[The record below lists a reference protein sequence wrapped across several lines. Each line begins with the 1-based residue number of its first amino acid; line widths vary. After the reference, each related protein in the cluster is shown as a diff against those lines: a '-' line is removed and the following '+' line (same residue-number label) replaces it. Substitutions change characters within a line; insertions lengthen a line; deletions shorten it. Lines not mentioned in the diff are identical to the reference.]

1 MNSGISEVKRLVLI
15 GLMVAL
21 AAFTAN
27 AQQTSTPTI
36 SILDSTREQDGLSGP
51 VRRVQTE
58 VVKLSVKAGNV
69 LEEPRMLL
77 EVTTYDPQGARIA
90 NVYYPINTATFKGNQ
105 EFAYDDQGHVKEVTL
120 RDDAGRVLSREA
132 ISYEFDS
139 FGNWVKMNNSL
150 VIFDGGKLVYEP
162 TETTYR
168 SISYYYDDSVA
179 NIVKSSTSPAKNA
192 QSPTTTPVGA
202 DPTST
207 RNSASQALPKS
218 AEARSRTSGPATDPT
233 PELKRGV
240 EVNAGPTAQAY
251 QMPATPPP
259 ASRPA
264 VSRGVVDGKPISLP
278 KPIYPRTALANGLF
292 GRVVVEITIDEQGR
306 VVNARALSGNAI
318 LRISALAAARLA
330 RFEPTLLSG
339 QPVTVTRL
347 IDYDF
352 NKPN

>member
-1 MNSGISEVKRLVLI
+1 MYFGIPEVKRLAVI
-15 GLMVAL
+15 VLMVAIV
-21 AAFTAN
+21 AVN
-27 AQQTSTPTI
+27 VGAQQKASTDPSTPPI

-69 LEEPRMLL
+69 VEEPRMLL

-139 FGNWVKMNNSL
+139 FGNWVKMNSSL
-150 VIFDGGKLVYEP
+150 VIFDGVKLVYEP

-179 NIVKSSTSPAKNA
+179 NIVKSSTSPARSA
-192 QSPTTTPVGA
+192 QTPTATPVGA
-202 DPTST
+202 DPTLSK
-207 RNSASQALPKS
+207 ASSEP
-218 AEARSRTSGPATDPT
+218 AEDPA
-233 PELKRGV
+233 PEAKREV
-240 EVNAGPTAQAY
+240 EVRAGATAQAY
-251 QMPATPPP
+251 QLPATPLPSTKP
-259 ASRPA
+259 T

-278 KPIYPRTALANGLF
+278 KPVYPRTALANGLF
-292 GRVVVEITIDEQGR
+292 GRVVVQITVDEQGR
-306 VVNARALSGNAI
+306 VLNARALSGNPI
-318 LRISALAAARLA
+318 FWTSVLTAARLA

-339 QPVTVTRL
+339 QPVKVTRL